1 MARNFTGA
9 RSSGGSQAA
18 FKIIRKTIS
27 KGGRINEGTF
37 KKIVDAKLSE
47 ARANI
52 GTKIKERP
60 SMFGKIG
67 QNKRRSRKA
76 EETLEMVNRMRE
88 EKAVR
93 KANKEVVI
101 EVRRFINGKIDDK
114 GRIKDITGNVVAK
127 VNLKNGAMSDITGQ
141 YIGLYQPKSQSVVNK
156 IEATISRLSPYYIA
170 QRAAEQK
177 QKEAMQVLLNGGNN
191 DNNLD
196 VWSRTP
202 TDIWGRSL
210 NTDVWGRPKTDIWGR
225 TQTDMWGNQQL
236 DMWGNQI

>member
-1 MARNFTGA
+1 MSRNFTGA
-9 RSSGGSQAA
+9 RSGGGSQVA

-37 KKIVDAKLSE
+37 RKIVDAKLSE

-52 GTKIKERP
+52 GTKVKDRP
-60 SMFGKIG
+60 SMFGKL
-67 QNKRRSRKA
+67 QSKRRSKKA

-101 EVRRFINGKIDDK
+101 EVRRFINGKIDEK

-127 VNLKNGAMSDITGQ
+127 VNLKNGAMSDIMGQ
-141 YIGLYQPKSQSVVNK
+141 YIGLYQPKSQTVVNK
-156 IEATISRLSPYYIA
+156 IEATINRLSPYLIA
-170 QRAAEQK
+170 QRAAAQK
-177 QKEAMQVLLNGGNN
+177 QKEAFEILARGGNSN
-191 DNNLD
+191 DLN

-202 TDIWGRSL
+202 TDIWGRSV